1 MESNHKLKEIGF
13 KNCICYYVDDII
25 KINDFDLDNILIEEK
40 SYENILV
47 YSFSYKN
54 LIVKPLHIRFGKIDR
69 FIRVYDGTIYLVL
82 FSII

>member
-40 SYENILV
+40 SYENIFV

-69 FIRVYDGTIYLVL
+69 FIRVLMELDI
-82 FSII
+82 